1 MDIYSQAT
9 VATIH
14 KIAKYFVLQTK
25 ESRGKEMMNRQEKA
39 KPEKSKISVDPERTP
54 PPNSP
59 ISPTSPTWPLKTQLK
74 YAQKKW
80 NEV

>member
-1 MDIYSQAT
+1 
-9 VATIH
+9 
-14 KIAKYFVLQTK
+14 
-25 ESRGKEMMNRQEKA
+25 MNRQEKA
-39 KPEKSKISVDPERTP
+39 KPEKSKIPVDPERTP